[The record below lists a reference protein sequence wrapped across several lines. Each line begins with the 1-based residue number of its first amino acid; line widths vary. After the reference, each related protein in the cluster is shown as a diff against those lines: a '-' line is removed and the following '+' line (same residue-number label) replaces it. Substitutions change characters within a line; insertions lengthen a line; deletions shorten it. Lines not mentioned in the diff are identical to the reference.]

1 MRTVFHRYGS
11 IVEPDIIEAFKKFD
25 IEVVEDDLEIT
36 QKSIDSDTRIR
47 VLSEVVLTNRPDFVF
62 SINYFPYIAQICE
75 KLQIYYLCLSVDCP
89 VSEIYSKTIRSPYN
103 RIFLFDYAQY
113 ESIVNENPEGIFYLP
128 LATNV
133 NRWDEEL
140 GEFAPESVKYKY
152 DVSLVGSLYEE
163 KSVFR
168 QITDKVDEFSKGY
181 LDGLLAA
188 GARVPGISIFDEVFK
203 NPNKDVAAL
212 IKDLERTA
220 PSFFEKYTI
229 SDSLIDGKTFAIV
242 QNLLG
247 YELSA
252 RDRVLLLNTLAMN
265 SIDTHIFT
273 RSSTDELDTRINIH
287 GGVATHTQMPHVF
300 RNSKI
305 NLNPTMRCMQTGLP
319 QRIWDI
325 MGCGGFVMTN
335 IQTELPEYFEVGE
348 DLVCYETLADAV
360 EVAQYYLNHEDERMG
375 IALNGYNKVKQH
387 HTYEIRIAQM
397 LKEVWG

>member
-11 IVEPDIIEAFKKFD
+11 IVEPDIIEVFKKFN

-47 VLSEVVLTNRPDFVF
+47 VLSEAVLTNRPDFVF

-140 GEFAPESVKYKY
+140 GEFAPESVKYEY

-305 NLNPTMRCMQTGLP
+305 NLNPTMRCIQTGLP

-387 HTYEIRIAQM
+387 HTYEIRVAQM